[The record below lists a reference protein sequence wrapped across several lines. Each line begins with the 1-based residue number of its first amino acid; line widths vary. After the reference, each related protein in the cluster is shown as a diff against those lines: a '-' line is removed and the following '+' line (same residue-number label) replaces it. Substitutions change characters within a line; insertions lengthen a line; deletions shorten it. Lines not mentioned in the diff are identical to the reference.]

1 MSRKLLMYNKA
12 KIVYIKNTTN
22 AGFFKVGVGDDVD
35 YSDEVNDGI
44 STLALKGNTKVVD
57 VDGNEVSIG
66 TTGAKLVSVG
76 DLQDDGKY
84 RVEILSTGKNLFDVN
99 DASLLIRG
107 LSGSTGTITSSD
119 KFWTVSCKVYYG
131 KTYIVTKKPS
141 SRLWINSFDHK
152 PKIGSVRIGN
162 VYGAD
167 FSNKAI
173 ITIDNPRV
181 KYITIYT
188 INEAIDGKILP
199 KDLNIQV
206 QEGSTETNYEPYK
219 SNKTQILLNKPLMS
233 TPTKQDVLEEDGTI
247 TRECN
252 SYTITGDEN
261 WVVRQTFTNHILYNC
276 SYVPLNSF
284 RDYKNSDKKMKCDAL
299 PCFNGDGEDE
309 EFIICRANG
318 DGFVIGLNKSKAS
331 NLTEFK
337 AWLKQTKVNVVYERY
352 TKTTEK
358 INPVNI
364 GIFKGGHVSIN
375 TTVAPAESIH
385 SVNLK

>member
-66 TTGAKLVSVG
+66 TTGGKLVSVG
-76 DLQDDGKY
+76 DLWDDGKY
-84 RVEILSTGKNLFDVN
+84 RIEIVSCGKNL
-99 DASLLIRG
+99 
-107 LSGSTGTITSSD
+107 
-119 KFWTVSCKVYYG
+119 
-131 KTYIVTKKPS
+131 
-141 SRLWINSFDHK
+141 
-152 PKIGSVRIGN
+152 
-162 VYGAD
+162 
-167 FSNKAI
+167 
-173 ITIDNPRV
+173 
-181 KYITIYT
+181 
-188 INEAIDGKILP
+188 
-199 KDLNIQV
+199 
-206 QEGSTETNYEPYK
+206 YEPYK
-219 SNKTQILLNKPLMS
+219 THILLNKPLMS

-375 TTVAPAESIH
+375 TTVAPSESIH